1 MAKTSEMDLRDY
13 GRILVRRKW
22 WVLGSVV
29 CGAAFAM
36 MLNTITD
43 PVYRAT
49 VRIQISREP
58 SRSLLTGEML
68 ESPTAQS
75 DNLAL
80 YTAAELIT
88 NRKLLARVVGTLREQ
103 GVLAGN
109 EKPGAPWYKTLFG
122 RRTAPAAVAQMGG
135 ATDTGDPLARAVP
148 QSQVDWLLT
157 HISVEPV
164 RDTRLVNIHVEH
176 SKPRSAEQIANTVA
190 DMFVQYQVDQR
201 SAGSSNLVTYLTSQ
215 IQEVRQSLQAAEK
228 ASAHVKASGD
238 RAGAAERYARLRD
251 AAASQ
256 NIDLERLPAR
266 SAALDALK
274 KQLLDSETEL
284 AKARGIYKDRH
295 PRLVMLE
302 SENESIRANIRR
314 ELEDAAA
321 AARAELNA
329 ADARAQSRAAGRS
342 KRQPQPRHARERS
355 DESARAVQ
363 RAAHEVE
370 GSGDHRAGAR
380 TAGRSHRT
388 RRCQLEPRASAQA
401 AQLHRLP
408 VRRPH
413 DRHRARLPPRIPA
426 PDDPDSAGCR
436 RLPPVARH
444 GPDSEGVTPW
454 IPPHTSL

>member
-36 MLNTITD
+36 ILNTITD

-80 YTAAELIT
+80 FTAAELIT
-88 NRKLLARVVGTLREQ
+88 NRKLLARVVGSLREQ

-109 EKPGAPWYKTLFG
+109 EKPGAPWYRTLFG
-122 RRTAPAAVAQMGG
+122 KNSAPAAVAQIGG
-135 ATDTGDPLARAVP
+135 TTDAGDPLAAAVP
-148 QSQVDWLLT
+148 QAQVDWLLG
-157 HISVEPV
+157 HVSVEPV

-201 SAGSSNLVTYLTSQ
+201 SAGSSNLVTYLTAQ

-256 NIDLERLPAR
+256 NIDFERLPVR
-266 SAALDALK
+266 SASLDALK

-302 SENESIRANIRR
+302 SENETIRANIRR
-314 ELEDAAA
+314 ELEDATA

-329 ADARAQSRAAGRS
+329 ADARARDLTPADGGTGSRNIATLESEVTNQRELYNALLTKLKEAEITGQARGPLVEVIEPAAANSSPVRPRKLLNFIVCLFAGLTIGTGLAFLHEYLR
-342 KRQPQPRHARERS
+342 RTIRTPQ
-355 DESARAVQ
+355 DVDDYLQ
-363 RAAHEVE
+363 
-370 GSGDHRAGAR
+370 
-380 TAGRSHRT
+380 
-388 RRCQLEPRASAQA
+388 
-401 AQLHRLP
+401 LP
-408 VRRPH
+408 VMG
-413 DRHRARLPPRIPA
+413 LIPKA
-426 PDDPDSAGCR
+426 
-436 RLPPVARH
+436 
-444 GPDSEGVTPW
+444 
-454 IPPHTSL
+454 

>member
-329 ADARAQSRAAGRS
+329 ADARARNLAPQDDPNASRNLATLESEVTNQRELYNALLTKLKEAEITGQARGPLVEVIEPAAANSSPVRPRKLLNFIVCLFAGLTIGTGLAFLREYL
-342 KRQPQPRHARERS
+342 RRTIRTPQ
-355 DESARAVQ
+355 DVDDYLQ
-363 RAAHEVE
+363 
-370 GSGDHRAGAR
+370 
-380 TAGRSHRT
+380 
-388 RRCQLEPRASAQA
+388 
-401 AQLHRLP
+401 LP
-408 VRRPH
+408 VMG
-413 DRHRARLPPRIPA
+413 LIPKA
-426 PDDPDSAGCR
+426 
-436 RLPPVARH
+436 
-444 GPDSEGVTPW
+444 
-454 IPPHTSL
+454 

>member
-80 YTAAELIT
+80 FTAAELIT
-88 NRKLLARVVGTLREQ
+88 NRKLLARVVGSLREQ

-109 EKPGAPWYKTLFG
+109 EKPGAPWYRTLFG
-122 RRTAPAAVAQMGG
+122 KSAATAAVAQIGG
-135 ATDTGDPLARAVP
+135 TTDAGDPLAAAVP
-148 QSQVDWLLT
+148 QAQVDWLLG
-157 HISVEPV
+157 HVSVEPV

-201 SAGSSNLVTYLTSQ
+201 SAGSSSLVTYLTAQ

-256 NIDLERLPAR
+256 TIVFERLPVR
-266 SAALDALK
+266 SASLDALK

-302 SENESIRANIRR
+302 SENETVRANIRR
-314 ELEDAAA
+314 ELEDATA

-329 ADARAQSRAAGRS
+329 ADARARDLTPADGGTGSRNLATLESEVMNQRELYNALLTKLKEAEITGQARGPLVEVIEPAAANSSPVRPRKLLNFIVCLFAGLTIGTGLAFLREYL
-342 KRQPQPRHARERS
+342 RRTIRTPQ
-355 DESARAVQ
+355 DVDDYLQ
-363 RAAHEVE
+363 
-370 GSGDHRAGAR
+370 
-380 TAGRSHRT
+380 
-388 RRCQLEPRASAQA
+388 
-401 AQLHRLP
+401 LP
-408 VRRPH
+408 VMG
-413 DRHRARLPPRIPA
+413 LIPKA
-426 PDDPDSAGCR
+426 
-436 RLPPVARH
+436 
-444 GPDSEGVTPW
+444 
-454 IPPHTSL
+454 

>member
-58 SRSLLTGEML
+58 TRSLLTGEML

-80 YTAAELIT
+80 FTAAELIT

-109 EKPGAPWYKTLFG
+109 EKPGAPWYRTLFAG
-122 RRTAPAAVAQMGG
+122 RTAPAAVAQMGG
-135 ATDTGDPLARAVP
+135 ATDSGDPLARAVP
-148 QSQVDWLLT
+148 QSQVDWLLD

-176 SKPRSAEQIANTVA
+176 SKPGSAEQIANTVA

-201 SAGSSNLVTYLTSQ
+201 SAGSSSLVTYLTSQ

-251 AAASQ
+251 AAASR
-256 NIDLERLPAR
+256 NVDLERVPVR
-266 SAALDALK
+266 SASLDALK
-274 KQLLDSETEL
+274 KQLLESETEL

-314 ELEDAAA
+314 ELEDAAS

-329 ADARAQSRAAGRS
+329 ADARARNLAPAEDNNGSRNLATLESEVTNQRELYNALLTKLKEAEITGQASGALVEVIEPAAANSNPVRPRKLLNFIVCLFAGLTIGTGLAFLREYL
-342 KRQPQPRHARERS
+342 RRTIRTPQ
-355 DESARAVQ
+355 DVDDYLQ
-363 RAAHEVE
+363 
-370 GSGDHRAGAR
+370 
-380 TAGRSHRT
+380 
-388 RRCQLEPRASAQA
+388 
-401 AQLHRLP
+401 LP
-408 VRRPH
+408 VMG
-413 DRHRARLPPRIPA
+413 LIPKA
-426 PDDPDSAGCR
+426 
-436 RLPPVARH
+436 
-444 GPDSEGVTPW
+444 
-454 IPPHTSL
+454 